1 MAVLGISEISNLL
14 ITDTIESSS
23 INDGALIVNG
33 GAAVKLNLNVGGTLN
48 ANTYSNLPVA
58 TINSQLPGVTILY
71 DQAGPQVNGA
81 VTPHALQTAIASV
94 SLKSW
99 RQSITTTAAGQASI
113 TIPNYKSYMQVLA
126 FINGLALSDG
136 SNGSMQ
142 EYTVSDTGVVTTT
155 ASLLSGQDF
164 MVIAFYTND
173 SSYMPPE
180 TPTITTPNLSLIR
193 IGSTIVG
200 TISNVMGGA
209 TYIYKIGSEPT
220 SQSDGTVIVNNSFTI
235 QNDSSMTI
243 YVKGY
248 MTGYNPSASIS
259 STVEAKPKVAT
270 PTISYD
276 AAMTTVTL
284 NCSTAGAEIRYS
296 INDSN
301 PLGSGGHIYTAPFTI
316 SSTSTIYAIGVLEN
330 YIDSDVTSQLCEV
343 AVKQKVATPV
353 IEII

>member
-1 MAVLGISEISNLL
+1 MAVLGISEISNL
-14 ITDTIESSS
+14 IIKDTIESSS
-23 INDGALIVNG
+23 INDGALVVNG

-58 TINSQLPGVTILY
+58 TINSQIPGVTILY
-71 DQAGPQVNGA
+71 DQMGPQVNGA

-142 EYTVSDTGVVTTT
+142 EYTVSSTGVVTTT

-193 IGSTIVG
+193 TGSTIIG

-220 SQSDGTVIVNNSFTI
+220 S
-235 QNDSSMTI
+235 
-243 YVKGY
+243 
-248 MTGYNPSASIS
+248 
-259 STVEAKPKVAT
+259 
-270 PTISYD
+270 
-276 AAMTTVTL
+276 
-284 NCSTAGAEIRYS
+284 YS
-296 INDSN
+296 
-301 PLGSGGHIYTAPFTI
+301 
-316 SSTSTIYAIGVLEN
+316 
-330 YIDSDVTSQLCEV
+330 
-343 AVKQKVATPV
+343 
-353 IEII
+353 